1 MKQFNNLTIVKKT
14 VLSLLLFFLVIIFY
28 STTSFVFSKSID
40 EMSLE
45 EIEQEIANINAAID
59 PLKQESSDLA
69 NKIAEVQSRIVGVE
83 QRVRQLAQDIEERT
97 DELVYQKAMFEE
109 RVRSQYI
116 KQRISSSPLL
126 TIFAGDSQAADLAR
140 EVSFARVVAKK
151 DKDELIAIAEN
162 LIQLKHDKES
172 LEKVRQDLAAAKTSF
187 SQRREFLEG
196 EIESAEQYK
205 AQLSAKQKELIARR
219 QASLNLP
226 SSLGAGPLRC
236 VDDRNIDPGF
246 RPAFAFFTFGI
257 PHRVGMNQYGAFG
270 RASAGQSYDQI
281 LRAYYNFDD
290 YSEVGDVT
298 IRVNN
303 GNNVN
308 EGSVIWSGDLE
319 DYVKRIYEVPSSW
332 PLESLKAQAIAARSY
347 VLAVTNNGNNSI
359 CANQYC
365 QVFKSDPKGGAWDQ
379 AVSET
384 TGKVMILK
392 GEIITAWYAST
403 SGGYTFTSADVWGG
417 SRAWTKRMRDTSG
430 DITSFE
436 ELKTKA
442 YDRESPCF
450 YSAQGTRGQY
460 NSSAWL
466 KTEEV
471 ADIVNVLLLAKKD
484 PSTADHLY
492 QEDKAHPYG
501 GEIWNRDRARQELR
515 SRGANPFSKIDNI
528 SVSGVDLG
536 IGRTLSLNVSGDAGS
551 ITVDANEFRDYF
563 NLRAPANIQIVGPL
577 FNIEKK

>member
-1 MKQFNNLTIVKKT
+1 
-14 VLSLLLFFLVIIFY
+14 
-28 STTSFVFSKSID
+28 
-40 EMSLE
+40 
-45 EIEQEIANINAAID
+45 
-59 PLKQESSDLA
+59 
-69 NKIAEVQSRIVGVE
+69 
-83 QRVRQLAQDIEERT
+83 
-97 DELVYQKAMFEE
+97 
-109 RVRSQYI
+109 
-116 KQRISSSPLL
+116 
-126 TIFAGDSQAADLAR
+126 
-140 EVSFARVVAKK
+140 
-151 DKDELIAIAEN
+151 
-162 LIQLKHDKES
+162 
-172 LEKVRQDLAAAKTSF
+172 
-187 SQRREFLEG
+187 
-196 EIESAEQYK
+196 
-205 AQLSAKQKELIARR
+205 LSAKQKELIARR

-436 ELKTKA
+436 ELKTRA

-515 SRGANPFSKIDNI
+515 SRGANPFSKIDTI
-528 SVSGVDLG
+528 SVSGVDWG
-536 IGRTLSLNVSGDAGS
+536 IGRTLSLNISGDAGS

-563 NLRAPANIQIVGPL
+563 NVRAPANIQIVGPL

>member
-1 MKQFNNLTIVKKT
+1 MKKILIVLLLI
-14 VLSLLLFFLVIIFY
+14 LSLGFAFFADFP
-28 STTSFVFSKSID
+28 VFSKSID

-45 EIEQEIANINAAID
+45 EIEQEIANITAAIS
-59 PLKQESSDLA
+59 PLKQESGDLA
-69 NKIAEVQSRIVGVE
+69 NKIIDVQSRIVGVE
-83 QRVRQLAQDIEERT
+83 QRVRQLGIEIKERT
-97 DELVYQKAMFEE
+97 DELVYQRAMFEQ

-116 KQRISSSPLL
+116 KQRTSSSPLL
-126 TIFAGDSQAADLAR
+126 TIFSGENEAADLAR
-140 EVSFARVVAKK
+140 EVSFAKIAARK
-151 DKDELIAIAEN
+151 DQSDLIAIAEN
-162 LIQLKHDKES
+162 LIQLKRDKES
-172 LEKVRQDLAAAKTSF
+172 LEKVRQDLAVAKASF
-187 SQRREFLEG
+187 AQRREFLEG
-196 EIESAEQYK
+196 EIKSAEAYK

-290 YSEVGDVT
+290 YREVGDITVQ
-298 IRVNN
+298 VNN

-308 EGSVIWSGDLE
+308 EGSVIWSGNLE

-384 TGKVMILK
+384 TGKVMILN

-436 ELKTKA
+436 ELKTRA

-492 QEDKAHPYG
+492 QEDKTHPYG
-501 GEIWNRDRARQELR
+501 GEIWNRDRVRQELR
-515 SRGANPFSKIDNI
+515 SRGANPFSKIDTI
-528 SVSGVDLG
+528 SVSGVDWG
-536 IGRTLSLNVSGDAGS
+536 IGRTLSLNISGDAGS

-563 NLRAPANIQIVGPL
+563 NVRAPANIQIVGPL

>member
-1 MKQFNNLTIVKKT
+1 MKKILIA
-14 VLSLLLFFLVIIFY
+14 LLLVLVVFV
-28 STTSFVFSKSID
+28 SFGNFPVFSKSID

-45 EIEQEIANINAAID
+45 EIEQEIANISAAID
-59 PLKQESSDLA
+59 PLKQESGDLA
-69 NKIAEVQSRIVGVE
+69 NKIIDVQSRIVGVE
-83 QRVRQLAQDIEERT
+83 QRVLQLGIEIKERT
-97 DELVYQKAMFEE
+97 DELVYQRAMFEQ

-116 KQRISSSPLL
+116 KQRTSSSPLL
-126 TIFAGDSQAADLAR
+126 TIFAGEGEAADLAR
-140 EVSFARVVAKK
+140 EISFAKIAARK
-151 DKDELIAIAEN
+151 DQSDLIAIAEN
-162 LIQLKHDKES
+162 LIQLKRDKES
-172 LEKVRQDLAAAKTSF
+172 LEKVRQDLAVAKASF
-187 SQRREFLEG
+187 AQRREFLEG
-196 EIESAEQYK
+196 EIKSAEAYK

-384 TGKVMILK
+384 TGKVMILN